1 MAAIGDD
8 ALISSGV
15 WIRNHDMHAITDL
28 HTRKLVNKPPVDTI
42 IERHVWIGQNALLLH
57 CTRVGA
63 GAIIGAPSL
72 VKGEVIACTAVG
84 GTPARLLHADASW
97 GRDPLGMTDAEW
109 LGLQTF
115 QH

>member
-8 ALISSGV
+8 ALILSGV
-15 WIRNHDMHAITDL
+15 WTRNHDMHAITDR
-28 HTRKLVNKPPVDTI
+28 HTRKLVNKPPMDTI

-63 GAIIGAPSL
+63 GTIIGSQSL

-84 GTPARLLHADASW
+84 GTPPACCVPMSVGDEIRSACPMRN
-97 GRDPLGMTDAEW
+97 G
-109 LGLQTF
+109 
-115 QH
+115 